1 MRALLNEQDQMSLL
15 RSAARRLVQFAIFL
29 AAAPV
34 AAQSWAWDDGT
45 VPFVV
50 TPDEVVERMLRIAE
64 VGPGDRLIDL
74 GSGDGRIV
82 IRAAQK
88 YGARGTGIEIDP
100 SLIARSVASAQAA
113 GVASRVDFLAQDLF
127 DADLSRASVITMYL
141 LPEVNL
147 KLRPRLLA
155 LAPGTRIVSHDWDMG
170 DWQADETQELR
181 VPEKS
186 TGRDG
191 RAKIS
196 LWLVPADAHGRWVSE
211 LGEHGGRW
219 EFRIGQKY
227 QQLEVEAQVQGHDV
241 VVRAS
246 RLRGREIS
254 LAITAAVAARGWNH
268 LFRGEIDGDALRG
281 EVQVSDGESTRR
293 LPWAAR
299 RQP

>member
-1 MRALLNEQDQMSLL
+1 MSPLH
-15 RSAARRLVQFAIFL
+15 SASRRLAAVALML
-29 AAAPV
+29 AAATA

-100 SLIARSVASAQAA
+100 SLIARSLANAQAA
-113 GVASRVDFLAQDLF
+113 GVAGRVNFLAQDLF
-127 DADLSRASVITMYL
+127 DADLSGASVITMYL

-191 RAKIS
+191 RSRIS
-196 LWLVPADAHGRWVSE
+196 LWLVPADARGHWVSE
-211 LGEHGGRW
+211 LAGHGGRW
-219 EFRIGQKY
+219 EFRIGQRH
-227 QQLEVEAQVQGHDV
+227 QQLEVAARVQGHDV
-241 VVRAS
+241 VVRAT
-246 RLRGREIS
+246 RLRGREIK
-254 LAITAAVAARGWNH
+254 LAITGAVGGRGWNH
-268 LFRGEIDGDALRG
+268 LFSGEVDGDALRG
-281 EVQVSDGESTRR
+281 EVLVSDGEVTRR
-293 LPWAAR
+293 VPWTAR

>member
-1 MRALLNEQDQMSLL
+1 MPLSHSALRCIAGLALL
-15 RSAARRLVQFAIFL
+15 L
-29 AAAPV
+29 AAAAA

-88 YGARGTGIEIDP
+88 FGARATGIEIDP
-100 SLIARSVASAQAA
+100 SLIARSNANAQAA
-113 GVASRVDFLAQDLF
+113 GVSDRVNFLAQDLF
-127 DADLSRASVITMYL
+127 DADLSGASVITMYL
-141 LPEVNL
+141 LPEFNL

-170 DWQADETQELR
+170 DWTPDETQELR

-186 TGRDG
+186 VGRDG
-191 RAKIS
+191 RSRIS
-196 LWLVPADAHGRWVSE
+196 LWLVPADARGRWVSE

-219 EFRIGQKY
+219 EFSIGQKH
-227 QQLEVEAQVQGHDV
+227 QQLEVAARVQGHDV
-241 VVRAS
+241 MVRGT
-246 RLRGREIS
+246 RLRGREIK
-254 LAITAAVAARGWNH
+254 LAITGAVGARGWNH
-268 LFRGEIDGDALRG
+268 LFRGEIDGDVVRG
-281 EVQVSDGESTRR
+281 EVLVSDGESNRR
-293 LPWAAR
+293 MAWTAR

>member
-1 MRALLNEQDQMSLL
+1 MSLL
-15 RSAARRLVQFAIFL
+15 HSVSRRIAGVALLL
-29 AAAPV
+29 AAATAV
-34 AAQSWAWDDGT
+34 AQSWAWDDGT

-88 YGARGTGIEIDP
+88 YGAHGTGIEIDP
-100 SLIARSVASAQAA
+100 SLIARSLANAQAA
-113 GVASRVDFLAQDLF
+113 GVSDRVNFLTQDLF
-127 DADLSRASVITMYL
+127 DADLSGASVITMYL

-181 VPEKS
+181 VPDKS
-186 TGRDG
+186 VGRDG
-191 RAKIS
+191 RSKIS
-196 LWLVPADAHGRWVSE
+196 LWLVPADARGRWVSE

-219 EFRIGQKY
+219 EFSIGQRL
-227 QQLEVEAQVQGHDV
+227 QQLEVAVQVQGHDV
-241 VVRAS
+241 VVRGT
-246 RLRGREIS
+246 RLRGREIK
-254 LAITAAVAARGWNH
+254 LAITAAVGGHGWNH
-268 LFRGEIDGDALRG
+268 LFRGEIDGDTLRG
-281 EVQVSDGESTRR
+281 EVLVSDGETSRR
-293 LPWAAR
+293 IAWTAR

>member
-1 MRALLNEQDQMSLL
+1 MPLL
-15 RSAARRLVQFAIFL
+15 RSASLHFTGAALLL
-29 AAAPV
+29 ATATA

-64 VGPGDRLIDL
+64 VGPGDQLIDL

-100 SLIARSVASAQAA
+100 SLIARSLANARAA
-113 GVASRVDFLAQDLF
+113 GVADRVEFRAQDLF
-127 DADLSRASVITMYL
+127 DADLSGASVITMYL
-141 LPEVNL
+141 LPEFNL
-147 KLRPRLLA
+147 KLRPRLLK

-191 RAKIS
+191 RSRIS
-196 LWLVPADAHGRWVSE
+196 LWLVPADARGRWVSE
-211 LGEHGGRW
+211 MGEHGGRW
-219 EFRIGQKY
+219 AFSIKQQY
-227 QQLEVEAQVQGHDV
+227 QQLEVDAVVQGRGL
-241 VVRAS
+241 VVRGT
-246 RLRGREIS
+246 RLRGREIK
-254 LAITAAVAARGWNH
+254 LAITGAVGGRGWNH
-268 LFRGEIDGDALRG
+268 LFRGLIDGDTLRG
-281 EVQVSDGESTRR
+281 EVLVSDGDKSRR
-293 LPWAAR
+293 IVWTAR